1 MNYKKYI
8 AAVMALSMATGVA
21 GCGSS
26 SNSSSN
32 AEDDFSATE
41 NVAVADTESIEAI
54 PEGAA

>member
-26 SNSSSN
+26 SNSSSK
-32 AEDDFSATE
+32 AE
-41 NVAVADTESIEAI
+41 
-54 PEGAA
+54 EGLVDAGIYMLER

>member
-26 SNSSSN
+26 SDSSSK

-41 NVAVADTESIEAI
+41 NVAVSSER
-54 PEGAA
+54 

>member
-26 SNSSSN
+26 SNSSSK

-41 NVAVADTESIEAI
+41 NVAVADTESI
-54 PEGAA
+54 

>member
-26 SNSSSN
+26 SDSSSN

-41 NVAVADTESIEAI
+41 NVAVADTESSRGY
-54 PEGAA
+54 P